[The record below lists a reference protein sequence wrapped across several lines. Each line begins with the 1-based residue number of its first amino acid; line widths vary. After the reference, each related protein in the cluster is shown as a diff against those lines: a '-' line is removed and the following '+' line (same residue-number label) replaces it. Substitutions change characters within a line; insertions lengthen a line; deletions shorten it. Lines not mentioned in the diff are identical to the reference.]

1 MENNKIFLRLPNTIM
16 STKHNLHRELFNFNT
31 SMEQKVF
38 MAVLAYA
45 SAIFVKNKMKGIQHF
60 STVGFLAD
68 NRFLP
73 ASLVYSKL
81 EEIINNMNNPFFDTL
96 SIKDKKVSFEFSKR
110 YKREVI
116 KKGFQQINLMSLKS
130 CITLRATQIAIMTM
144 MKPNAYLNLNYLL
157 DVLNINKNL
166 KRTGRIREIK
176 NVFKSLEIL
185 GLISEWEY
193 KHPATKSAE
202 VLPNH
207 YKFHYKNTP
216 VKSNEESKEFIVEDP
231 LTKDG
236 NYNNLNLLKDYKE
249 QTVEENLKEKER
261 YNEHIKNLKKIGV
274 EDKQFMI
281 NGLDREPISPMGH
294 TDYLNYVEEPRS
306 EKVINPSKSN
316 LPKFKKLSSDDELT
330 NELKDLKLDV

>member
-1 MENNKIFLRLPNTIM
+1 MENNKVFLRLPNEIM
-16 STKHNLHRELFNFNT
+16 NTKHNLHRELFNFNT

-38 MAVLAYA
+38 MAVLAYS

-130 CITLRATQIAIMTM
+130 CITLRATQVAIMTM

-157 DVLNINKNL
+157 DVLKINKNL

-202 VLPNH
+202 VLPDH

-216 VKSNEESKEFIVEDP
+216 VKSNEESKA
-231 LTKDG
+231 T
-236 NYNNLNLLKDYKE
+236 NNKVK
-249 QTVEENLKEKER
+249 TVEENKTTS
-261 YNEHIKNLKKIGV
+261 I
-274 EDKQFMI
+274 
-281 NGLDREPISPMGH
+281 MGN
-294 TDYLNYVEEPRS
+294 TDYLNYVEKPK
-306 EKVINPSKSN
+306 EKIINPLEKII
-316 LPKFKKLSSDDELT
+316 SDEDLAKELE
-330 NELKDLKLDV
+330 NIDIHF

>member
-1 MENNKIFLRLPNTIM
+1 MENNKIFLRLPNAIM

-73 ASLVYSKL
+73 TSLVYSKL

-116 KKGFQQINLMSLKS
+116 KKGFQQVNLMSLKS
-130 CITLRATQIAIMTM
+130 CITLRATQVAIMTM

-166 KRTGRIREIK
+166 KRTGRIREVK
-176 NVFKSLEIL
+176 NVFKSLETL
-185 GLISEWEY
+185 DLISEWEY

-202 VLPNH
+202 VLPEH

-216 VKSNEESKEFIVEDP
+216 IKSNEESKEFIVENP

-236 NYNNLNLLKDYKE
+236 NYIEIPFKDYKV
-249 QTVEENLKEKER
+249 QTVEENLKEKEK
-261 YNEHIKNLKKIGV
+261 YNEHIKNLEKIGV

-281 NGLDREPISPMGH
+281 DGLDREPISPIGH
-294 TDYLNYVEEPRS
+294 TDYLNYVEEPRE
-306 EKVINPSKSN
+306 EKIINPSKSN
-316 LPKFKKLSSDDELT
+316 LPKLKKVISDEELAK
-330 NELKDLKLDV
+330 ELENIDLPL

>member
-1 MENNKIFLRLPNTIM
+1 MENNKVFLRLPNEIM
-16 STKHNLHRELFNFNT
+16 NTKHNLHRELFNFNT

-38 MAVLAYA
+38 MAVLAYS

-130 CITLRATQIAIMTM
+130 CITLRATQVAIMTM

-157 DVLNINKNL
+157 DVLKINKNL

-202 VLPNH
+202 VLPDH

-216 VKSNEESKEFIVEDP
+216 VKSNEESKA
-231 LTKDG
+231 T
-236 NYNNLNLLKDYKE
+236 NNKVK
-249 QTVEENLKEKER
+249 TVEENKTTS
-261 YNEHIKNLKKIGV
+261 I
-274 EDKQFMI
+274 
-281 NGLDREPISPMGH
+281 MGN
-294 TDYLNYVEEPRS
+294 TEYLNYVEKPK
-306 EKVINPSKSN
+306 EKIINPLEKII
-316 LPKFKKLSSDDELT
+316 SDEDLAKELE
-330 NELKDLKLDV
+330 NIDIHF

>member
-45 SAIFVKNKMKGIQHF
+45 SAIFVRNKMKGIQHF
-60 STVGFLAD
+60 STVGLLSD
-68 NRFLP
+68 DRFLP
-73 ASLVYSKL
+73 ANLVHSKL
-81 EEIINNMNNPFFDTL
+81 EEIINNIRSPFFDTL
-96 SIKDKKVSFEFSKR
+96 TVKDKKVSFEFSNR

-130 CITLRATQIAIMTM
+130 CKTLRATQVAIMIM

-157 DVLNINKNL
+157 DVLKIHKEI
-166 KRTGRIREIK
+166 KRTSRIREIK
-176 NVFKSLEIL
+176 RVFKSLKDQ
-185 GLISEWEY
+185 GLVSEWEY

-202 VLPNH
+202 VLPEH

-216 VKSNEESKEFIVEDP
+216 VKSSKEVDNVQEQADD
-231 LTKDG
+231 T
-236 NYNNLNLLKDYKE
+236 NNKTM
-249 QTVEENLKEKER
+249 TVEESIKKRNDYYEHTEK
-261 YNEHIKNLKKIGV
+261 LKKIGV

-281 NGLDREPISPMGH
+281 KAINREPISIMGH
-294 TDYLNYVEEPRS
+294 TDYLNYVEEPRE

-316 LPKFKKLSSDDELT
+316 LPKLKKLSSDDELT

>member
-1 MENNKIFLRLPNTIM
+1 MEKNKIFLRLPNTIM

-45 SAIFVKNKMKGIQHF
+45 SAIFVRNKMKGIQHF

-130 CITLRATQIAIMTM
+130 CITLRATQVAIMTM

-176 NVFKSLEIL
+176 NVFKSLETL

-202 VLPNH
+202 VLPEH

-216 VKSNEESKEFIVEDP
+216 VKSSKEVDNVQEQADD
-231 LTKDG
+231 T
-236 NYNNLNLLKDYKE
+236 NNKTM
-249 QTVEENLKEKER
+249 TVEESIKKRNDYYEHTEK
-261 YNEHIKNLKKIGV
+261 LKKIGV

-281 NGLDREPISPMGH
+281 KAIDREPISIMGH
-294 TDYLNYVEEPRS
+294 TDYLNYVEEPRE

-316 LPKFKKLSSDDELT
+316 LPKLKKLSSDDELT

>member
-1 MENNKIFLRLPNTIM
+1 MENNKIFLRLPNEIM
-16 STKHNLHRELFNFNT
+16 NTKHNLHRELFNFNT

-38 MAVLAYA
+38 MAVLAYS

-130 CITLRATQIAIMTM
+130 CITLRATQVAIMTM

-202 VLPNH
+202 VLPEH

-216 VKSNEESKEFIVEDP
+216 VKSSKEVDNVQEQADD
-231 LTKDG
+231 TK
-236 NYNNLNLLKDYKE
+236 NKTM
-249 QTVEENLKEKER
+249 TVEESIKKRNDYYEHTEK
-261 YNEHIKNLKKIGV
+261 LKKIGV
-274 EDKQFMI
+274 EDRQFMI
-281 NGLDREPISPMGH
+281 NGLDREPISVVGH
-294 TDYLNYVEEPRS
+294 TDYLNYVEEKPRE
-306 EKVINPSKSN
+306 EKIINPSKSN
-316 LPKFKKLSSDDELT
+316 LPKLKKLSSNNELT

>member
-1 MENNKIFLRLPNTIM
+1 MEHNKIFLRLPNEIM
-16 STKHNLHRELFNFNT
+16 NTKHNLHRELFNFNT

-38 MAVLAYA
+38 MAVLAYS

-60 STVGFLAD
+60 STVGFLSD

-73 ASLVYSKL
+73 SSLVYSEL
-81 EEIINNMNNPFFDTL
+81 EEIINNIKSPFFDTL
-96 SIKDKKVSFEFSKR
+96 SIQDKKVSFEFSKR

-116 KKGFQQINLMSLKS
+116 KKGFQQVNLMSLKS
-130 CITLRATQIAIMTM
+130 CITLRATQVAIMTM

-157 DVLNINKNL
+157 DVLKINKEVKSASKIREV
-166 KRTGRIREIK
+166 KRTSRIREVK
-176 NVFKSLEIL
+176 RVFKSLEKL

-193 KHPATKSAE
+193 KHPATKTSE
-202 VLPNH
+202 VLPEH

-216 VKSNEESKEFIVEDP
+216 VKSSKEVDNVQEQADD
-231 LTKDG
+231 T
-236 NYNNLNLLKDYKE
+236 NNKTM
-249 QTVEENLKEKER
+249 TVEESIKKRNDYYEHTEK
-261 YNEHIKNLKKIGV
+261 LKKIGV

-281 NGLDREPISPMGH
+281 KAIDREPISIMGH
-294 TDYLNYVEEPRS
+294 TDYLNYVEEPRE

-316 LPKFKKLSSDDELT
+316 LPKLKKVSSNDALT

>member
-1 MENNKIFLRLPNTIM
+1 MEKNKIFLRLPNTIM

-130 CITLRATQIAIMTM
+130 CITLRATQVAIMTM

-176 NVFKSLEIL
+176 NVFKSLETL

-202 VLPNH
+202 VLPEH

-216 VKSNEESKEFIVEDP
+216 VKSSKEVDNVQAQADD
-231 LTKDG
+231 TDNKTM
-236 NYNNLNLLKDYKE
+236 
-249 QTVEENLKEKER
+249 TVEESIKKRNDYYEHTEK
-261 YNEHIKNLKKIGV
+261 LKKIGV

-281 NGLDREPISPMGH
+281 KAIDREPISIMGH
-294 TDYLNYVEEPRS
+294 TDYLNYVEEPIE

-316 LPKFKKLSSDDELT
+316 LPKLKKVSSNDALT